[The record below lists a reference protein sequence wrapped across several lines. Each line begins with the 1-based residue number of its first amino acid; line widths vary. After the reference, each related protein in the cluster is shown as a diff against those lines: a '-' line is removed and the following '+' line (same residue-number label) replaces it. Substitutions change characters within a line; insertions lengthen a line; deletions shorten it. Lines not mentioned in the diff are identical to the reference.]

1 MAGIAVR
8 ELDPTHDAAWA
19 EAALVEAFG
28 GRVQAR
34 RGELVDV
41 LALPGLVAERD
52 GEPVGVL
59 LYDPD
64 DGRGEAELA
73 ALATPVRGAG
83 AGTALVQALAA
94 RLTDRPT
101 WLVTTNDNL
110 DALRFYQR
118 LGYQLREVRV
128 GAVDD
133 ARRKLKR
140 EIPRFG
146 RDGIPIRDELEL
158 VRRPDP

>member
-1 MAGIAVR
+1 MVVR
-8 ELDPTHDAAWA
+8 ELDPTDDATWA

-28 GRVQAR
+28 GRLQAR
-34 RGELVDV
+34 RGELIDV
-41 LALPGLVAERD
+41 LALPGLIAERD

-73 ALATPVRGAG
+73 ALATPVRGIG
-83 AGTALVQALAA
+83 AGTALVVALAG
-94 RLTDRPT
+94 RLGDRPT
-101 WLVTTNDNL
+101 WLVTTNDNV

-118 LGYQLREVRV
+118 LGYRLRELRV
-128 GAVDD
+128 GAVED
-133 ARRKLKR
+133 ARRLLKPG
-140 EIPRFG
+140 IPRFG

-158 VRRPDP
+158 VRRPDPE